1 MNTGNSVTPPR
12 ITPFRGDVQAG
23 VQLHGLDSGLRRN
36 DGSRWRVAASFLLA
50 LALGAL
56 LSPAWAA
63 PALERLLP
71 VGSVAAPPPLDPLAA
86 AWTEVPAVTVPLH
99 PQATTAGGPDG
110 FSRAYPEGHKSPLLL
125 EARVLRGGGKLALRL
140 AWPDATTDLADP
152 RATDRF
158 ADAAAVQ
165 FAPAAMEAKAALPY
179 VGMGEPGR
187 PVRVWLWRAGRP
199 AELLSARGFGSLAKE
214 ANPAPEAQARRTT
227 TGWAVVLRGE
237 AGNAAAVAFATWDGA
252 EDGRAGRKRLS
263 AWRALDS
270 PDAALTEEAR
280 VGGDAKRGERLYAAH
295 GCAACHAIGAGLAP
309 DLSHAGGIHWPGY
322 LRRALREPAAFLVP
336 GYAAI
341 MPAASLPPEELEDLV
356 AYLMTLK

>member
-56 LSPAWAA
+56 LSPVWAA

-86 AWTEVPAVTVPLH
+86 AWTEVPAVTVPLY
-99 PQATTAGGPDG
+99 PQATAPDG

-140 AWPDATTDLADP
+140 AWPDAAADLADAK
-152 RATDRF
+152 ATDRF

-165 FAPAAMEAKAALPY
+165 FAPVGATLPY
-179 VGMGEPGR
+179 IGMGEPGR
-187 PVRVWLWRAGRP
+187 AVRVWLWRAGRP
-199 AELLSARGFGSLAKE
+199 AEGLTAQGFGSLTKE
-214 ANPAPEAQARRTT
+214 ANPAPEAQARRTA
-227 TGWAVVLRGE
+227 TGWVMVLRGE
-237 AGNAAAVAFATWDGA
+237 ESADRPAAVAFATWDGA

-263 AWRALDS
+263 AWRALGS
-270 PDAALTEEAR
+270 TDAALTEEAR
-280 VGGDAKRGERLYAAH
+280 LGGDPLRGKRLYAEQ
-295 GCAACHAIGAGLAP
+295 GCAACHAPGAGLGP
-309 DLSHAGGIHWPGY
+309 DLAHAGGIHWPGY

-341 MPAASLPPEELEDLV
+341 MPALSLPPEDLEDLV